1 MGLILRNVKNF
12 DLFPHFIYKT
22 FMIGLYEMTLQE
34 YFIIHLNNMK
44 TIEQFE
50 HLVDNMT
57 QDFINHMFPEYFEE
71 WYEDFYWIS
80 WDRTW
85 TLEINDTYWNLSNI
99 YEVLKNN
106 YNKDKV
112 FAWYDYTTYYSSKDS
127 NIWREYYINM
137 STFMQLYD
145 WTKVN
150 EWAKK
155 YQKES
160 DKNRAYWGSKEGI
173 AEIAKQ
179 MEELKEKFLKDYN
192 L

>member
-1 MGLILRNVKNF
+1 
-12 DLFPHFIYKT
+12 
-22 FMIGLYEMTLQE
+22 
-34 YFIIHLNNMK
+34 MK

-50 HLVDNMT
+50 HLIDNLT

-71 WYEDFYWIS
+71 WYEDYYWI
-80 WDRTW
+80 WDDKCW

-106 YNKDKV
+106 YDKNKV

-137 STFMQLYD
+137 STFMKLYD
-145 WTKVN
+145 WTEVK
-150 EWAKK
+150 
-155 YQKES
+155 
-160 DKNRAYWGSKEGI
+160 DF
-173 AEIAKQ
+173 AKQ
-179 MEELKEKFLKDYN
+179 YHERLDKQRKYWNSTEWKKETEEQMKELKEKFLKDY

>member
-1 MGLILRNVKNF
+1 
-12 DLFPHFIYKT
+12 
-22 FMIGLYEMTLQE
+22 
-34 YFIIHLNNMK
+34 MK

-71 WYEDFYWIS
+71 GYEDFYWIGG
-80 WDRTW
+80 DKCG

-106 YNKDKV
+106 YDKDKV

-127 NIWREYYINM
+127 NIGREYYINM

-145 WTKVN
+145 GTEVKDF
-150 EWAKK
+150 AKQ

-160 DKNRAYWGSKEGI
+160 DKNRDYWGSKEGI